1 VAKRLGA
8 TATFDAEEIEDPIDL
23 VRDMTENRRGADAV
37 IEAVGRELSWGWAL
51 QMVRKGGTVNLFAG
65 CVKGTEVKLD
75 PWSLHYSEITI
86 KSTFHH
92 TPRFM
97 REALASIAR
106 GEIRATDLITGE
118 APLTELPR
126 VFEQMK
132 HRNGTLK
139 TAIIP

>member
-1 VAKRLGA
+1 MV
-8 TATFDAEEIEDPIDL
+8 
-23 VRDMTENRRGADAV
+23 
-37 IEAVGRELSWGWAL
+37 EAVGSEKSWEWAL
-51 QMVRKGGTVNLFAG
+51 EMVRKGGTVNLFAG
-65 CVKGTEVKLD
+65 CAKGTEVKLD
-75 PWSLHYSEITI
+75 PWRLHYSEITI

-97 REALASIAR
+97 REALSAIAR
-106 GEIRATDLITGE
+106 GEISANDLITGE
-118 APLTELPR
+118 APLMELPR